1 MELYGIY
8 AHAGVLNSGS
18 ILEVSKTFYI
28 FKGGIE
34 NE

>member
-18 ILEVSKTFYI
+18 IPEVSKI
-28 FKGGIE
+28 FLYFLF
-34 NE
+34 